1 MDNKCGKSLLSPMSC
16 RREAFLP
23 PSAEPVC
30 LAQAPSNAHVETGS
44 TTALGIGYVPDA
56 HLGAGVVIPGYN
68 VPALPLKPVRDPAL
82 SLIAL
87 SGVEPTES
95 GKVEA
100 ALVQHSSNCA
110 VPYTLAGTRVGFADR
125 LVRGNDQE
133 PIEHSASFLEALGF
147 LRQAGAQLV
156 AVPAERADDGLR
168 FTLHSRNE
176 IDERVS
182 EYRLD
187 ALVSESHSAAFHAA
201 CWSGYPSLG
210 EPLGDGATLWFYGAQ
225 WSKDS
230 LKVLVQGYRNAR
242 GLTNG

>member
-1 MDNKCGKSLLSPMSC
+1 
-16 RREAFLP
+16 
-23 PSAEPVC
+23 
-30 LAQAPSNAHVETGS
+30 
-44 TTALGIGYVPDA
+44 
-56 HLGAGVVIPGYN
+56 
-68 VPALPLKPVRDPAL
+68 
-82 SLIAL
+82 
-87 SGVEPTES
+87 
-95 GKVEA
+95 
-100 ALVQHSSNCA
+100 
-110 VPYTLAGTRVGFADR
+110 
-125 LVRGNDQE
+125 VRGNDQE

-182 EYRLD
+182 EHRLD

-210 EPLGDGATLWFYGAQ
+210 EPLGDGVTLWFYGAQ